1 MLSKLLPP
9 VLTLLGA
16 VWMVFLFCNP
26 ADVTYNGK
34 GLNDED
40 ISVSCTP
47 FGNLG
52 RSERRSMEHA
62 PIDWRIAAQKY
73 AGQLKAAGDGDNS
86 EKLVTELEQTIVAD
100 CQRARQ
106 DRIALLIIAALVT
119 GLLATYSLLRPRPP
133 RAPFQRPSPAYTT
146 PQPMSGP
153 NR

>member
-40 ISVSCTP
+40 ISVSCIP

-52 RSERRSMEHA
+52 PSERRNMEHG
-62 PIDWRIAAQKY
+62 PSEWRIAAQKY
-73 AGQLKAAGDGDNS
+73 AEQLKAAGDNRQNLD
-86 EKLVTELEQTIVAD
+86 TELEQTIVAD

-119 GLLATYSLLRPRPP
+119 GLLATFSLLRPRAP
-133 RAPFQRPSPAYTT
+133 RAPFQRPSPAYAA
-146 PQPMSGP
+146 PQPMRGP
-153 NR
+153 GR